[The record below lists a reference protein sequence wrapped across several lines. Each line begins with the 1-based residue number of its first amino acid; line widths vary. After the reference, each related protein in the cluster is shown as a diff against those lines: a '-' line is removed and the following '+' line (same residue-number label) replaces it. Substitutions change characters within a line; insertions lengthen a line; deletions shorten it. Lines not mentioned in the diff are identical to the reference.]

1 MVETQIDNEIQEMA
15 YNLAYQGMSMEQYL
29 EYAGQTMEGL
39 RDVLKNSSERR
50 VKTQLVLEAIKNAEN
65 IKASEEDLN
74 AIFGEFAE
82 AQKKD
87 VEDLKKELDA
97 DSMEYIENRAAFEA
111 LGRYLISVAKI
122 VAPAKAEDEPEA
134 KEEQAE

>member
-1 MVETQIDNEIQEMA
+1 
-15 YNLAYQGMSMEQYL
+15 
-29 EYAGQTMEGL
+29 MEGL
-39 RDVLKNSSERR
+39 IDVLKNSSERR